1 MTSNIN
7 TIIYLTTKAD
17 DISQGKLDEKK
28 KKKTNDEIHHLGEA
42 LERLRESVIIALD
55 RLKKR
60 QTTRI

>member
-1 MTSNIN
+1 
-7 TIIYLTTKAD
+7 
-17 DISQGKLDEKK
+17 LDEKVQV
-28 KKKTNDEIHHLGEA
+28 KTNDEIHHLGEA